1 MEKDIR
7 AIKNVLIFITAILLI
22 YILFVLSSLLIPLFL
37 AFFLALLL
45 QPLLAWFE
53 KKDVP
58 LMLSMIVISVSTVS
72 VLYLISMLIY
82 KTGAAMVA
90 QKEEL
95 LAQINTKINSMLY
108 WFNELSGLDLSS
120 DEAVNQI
127 SQMISADWLIKSTGN
142 FAEAIGNF
150 SSVFFMTLLYL
161 LVLLGGILKYEQYI
175 RYLSEGKPE
184 TNLLNGFEK
193 VKTSIVTYIK
203 VKVFVSFLT
212 GFAYWIICLIFG
224 LKFALFWGFLAFILN
239 FIPTFGSIIA
249 TIPPLL
255 LGLIQ
260 LDSIGPLLFLTL
272 TLFSAQTIFG
282 NILEPKLM
290 GTSLA
295 LNTITVLLG
304 LVFWGYLWGV
314 TGMVLSVPL
323 LVVIKVI
330 LEEVPG
336 AEILVKLMGSSKD
349 VSNAQ

>member
-7 AIKNVLIFITAILLI
+7 AIKSILFFITAILLI
-22 YILFVLSSLLIPLFL
+22 YILYILSSLLIPLFM

-53 KKDVP
+53 RKNVP
-58 LMLSMIVISVSTVS
+58 LGLSMIVISVTTVS
-72 VLYLISMLIY
+72 ILYLISMLIY
-82 KTGAAMVA
+82 KTGSAMVD
-90 QKEEL
+90 QKTEL
-95 LAQINTKINSMLY
+95 LSQINIKINSMLS
-108 WFNELSGLDLSS
+108 WFNDFSGLALSS
-120 DEAVNQI
+120 DEAINQV
-127 SQMISADWLIKSTGN
+127 SKMISADWLLKSTGN
-142 FAEAIGNF
+142 FAEAVGNF
-150 SSVFFMTLLYL
+150 STVFFMTLLYL

-175 RYLSEGKPE
+175 RYLSEGKPD
-184 TNLLNGFEK
+184 TNLLSGFEK
-193 VKTSIVTYIK
+193 VKNSIVTYIK
-203 VKVFVSFLT
+203 VKVFVSLLT
-212 GFAYWIICLIFG
+212 GIGYWIICWSFG

-260 LDSIGPLLFLTL
+260 IDSIGAFLLLTII
-272 TLFSAQTIFG
+272 LFAAQMIFG

-336 AEILVKLMGSSKD
+336 AEILVRLMGSTK
-349 VSNAQ
+349 NARSV